1 MEGVAILGATH
12 GQPLMAR
19 LALVQDGVGSPPS
32 IRFAVWVIACLL
44 LVAGCGPSS
53 VEAMKAQDLTGAMA
67 VLESNLAAIHE
78 RDAEAYLAHYL
89 DSPEFVV
96 ATSQGVRQGFKWFA
110 DARRASEQWP
120 DTFIA
125 ERPIFR
131 WIAPGVV
138 WGAFTYR
145 AVEGAD
151 TTDGVSERLFV
162 KTGNG
167 WKIVVTG
174 SMEQ

>member
-1 MEGVAILGATH
+1 
-12 GQPLMAR
+12 MAR
-19 LALVQDGVGSPPS
+19 RYVVPHNRGAHVFVPSAARLTVGLTALS
-32 IRFAVWVIACLL
+32 L
-44 LVAGCGPSS
+44 LVAGCGRSS
-53 VEAMKAQDLTGAMA
+53 LEAMKAQDLTGAMA
-67 VLESNLAAIHE
+67 ALESNLAAIHE

-96 ATSQGVRQGFKWFA
+96 ATSQGVQQGFRWFA
-110 DARRASEQWP
+110 EARRASEQWP
-120 DTFIA
+120 DTFLA
-125 ERPIFR
+125 EQPTFR

-138 WGAFTYR
+138 WGAFSYR
-145 AVEGAD
+145 AVEGRD

-167 WKIVVTG
+167 WKIAVTG